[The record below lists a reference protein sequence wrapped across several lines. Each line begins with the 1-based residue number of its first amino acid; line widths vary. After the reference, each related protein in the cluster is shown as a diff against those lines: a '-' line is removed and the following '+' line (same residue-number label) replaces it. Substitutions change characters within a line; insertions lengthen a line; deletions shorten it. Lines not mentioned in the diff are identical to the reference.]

1 MRKGGKTGY
10 RRRMAKKRADGA
22 KPKPRKLTVYLP
34 AELIHGL
41 KVIAAKEETSCSA
54 LVEQLAREIVKARA
68 G

>member
-1 MRKGGKTGY
+1 
-10 RRRMAKKRADGA
+10 MAKKRADGA

>member
-1 MRKGGKTGY
+1 MRKSGETGY

-22 KPKPRKLTVYLP
+22 KPKKLTVYLP
-34 AELIHGL
+34 GELIHSL

-54 LVEQLAREIVKARA
+54 LVEELAREIVKTRA